1 MTEKLLN
8 AELEEQ
14 IKGVFADI
22 KDPVVALFFG
32 SKLNNCNYCQDTLQ
46 MLQELVALSDKIE
59 LQIFDLEENSATAEK
74 YHVTMA
80 PGIVMTR
87 KDGNEL
93 EDYGVRF
100 AGIPAGHEF
109 TSLVRS
115 FLLVSTADSGLKP
128 ATKKFLN
135 SVKKPVKLEVFVTP
149 TCPYCPQAVILGHQM
164 AVESQFVESTMV
176 EATEF
181 PELST
186 RYGVGGVPHTV
197 INFDAASMVGAAPE
211 AMLIGKIQE
220 ALN

>member
-93 EDYGVRF
+93 VDYGVRF

-115 FLLVSTADSGLKP
+115 FLLVSTADSGLKS
-128 ATKKFLN
+128 ATKKYLN

-164 AVESQFVESTMV
+164 AVESQFIESTMV

-211 AMLIGKIQE
+211 SMLIGKIQE

>member
-1 MTEKLLN
+1 MEKLLN
-8 AELEEQ
+8 VELEGQ
-14 IKGVFADI
+14 IKEVFQGL

-46 MLQELVALSDKIE
+46 MLQELVALSDKIDLE
-59 LQIFDLEENSATAEK
+59 VYDLEENSATAEK

-87 KDGNEL
+87 KNSNEL
-93 EDYGVRF
+93 VDYGVRF

-115 FLLVSTADSGLKP
+115 FILVSNADSGLKP
-128 ATKKFLN
+128 ATKKFL
-135 SVKKPVKLEVFVTP
+135 SELKKPVKLEVFVTP

-164 AVESQFVESTMV
+164 AVESKLVESTMV

-181 PELST
+181 PELSN

-211 AMLIGKIQE
+211 SMLVGKIQE

>member
-1 MTEKLLN
+1 MEKLLN
-8 AELEEQ
+8 AELEGQ
-14 IKGVFADI
+14 IKEVFQGLT
-22 KDPVVALFFG
+22 DPVVAIFFG

-46 MLQELVALSDKIE
+46 MLQELVALSDKIDLE
-59 LQIFDLEENSATAEK
+59 IYDLEENSAVAEK

-87 KDGNEL
+87 KNGNDL
-93 EDYGVRF
+93 VDYGVRF

-115 FLLVSTADSGLKP
+115 FILVSNADSGLKP
-128 ATKKFLN
+128 ATRKFL
-135 SVKKPVKLEVFVTP
+135 SELKKPVKLEVFVTP
-149 TCPYCPQAVILGHQM
+149 TCPYCPQAVILGYQM
-164 AVESQFVESTMV
+164 AVESKFVESTMV

-181 PELST
+181 PDLSN

-197 INFDAASMVGAAPE
+197 INYDAASMVGAAPE
-211 AMLIGKIQE
+211 SMLISKIQE

>member
-1 MTEKLLN
+1 MEKLLN
-8 AELEEQ
+8 AELEGQ
-14 IKGVFADI
+14 IKEVFQGLT
-22 KDPVVALFFG
+22 DPVVAIFFG

-46 MLQELVALSDKIE
+46 MLQELVALSDKIDLE
-59 LQIFDLEENSATAEK
+59 IYDLEENSATAEK

-87 KDGNEL
+87 KDGNNL
-93 EDYGVRF
+93 VDYGVRF

-115 FLLVSTADSGLKP
+115 FILVSNSDSGLKP
-128 ATKKFLN
+128 ATRKFL
-135 SVKKPVKLEVFVTP
+135 SELKKPVKLEVFVTP

-164 AVESQFVESTMV
+164 AVESKFVESTMV

-181 PELST
+181 PDLSN

-197 INFDAASMVGAAPE
+197 INYDAASMVGAAPE
-211 AMLIGKIQE
+211 SMLIGKIQE

>member
-1 MTEKLLN
+1 MEKLLN
-8 AELEEQ
+8 AELEGQ
-14 IKGVFADI
+14 IKEVFQGLT
-22 KDPVVALFFG
+22 DPVVAIFFG

-46 MLQELVALSDKIE
+46 MLQELVALSDKIDLE
-59 LQIFDLEENSATAEK
+59 IYDLEENSATAEK

-87 KDGNEL
+87 KNGDDL
-93 EDYGVRF
+93 VDYGVRF

-115 FLLVSTADSGLKP
+115 FTLVSNADSGLKP
-128 ATKKFLN
+128 ATKKFL
-135 SVKKPVKLEVFVTP
+135 SELKKPVKLEVFVTP

-164 AVESQFVESTMV
+164 AVESKFVESTMV

-181 PELST
+181 PDLSN

-211 AMLIGKIQE
+211 SMLIGKIQE

>member
-1 MTEKLLN
+1 MEKLLN
-8 AELEEQ
+8 AELEGQ
-14 IKGVFADI
+14 IKEVFQGLT
-22 KDPVVALFFG
+22 DPVVAIFFG

-46 MLQELVALSDKIE
+46 MLQELVDLSDKIDLE
-59 LQIFDLEENSATAEK
+59 IYDLEENSATAEK

-87 KDGNEL
+87 KDGNDL
-93 EDYGVRF
+93 VDYGVRF

-115 FLLVSTADSGLKP
+115 FILVSNADSGLKP
-128 ATKKFLN
+128 ATRKFL
-135 SVKKPVKLEVFVTP
+135 SELKKPVKLEVFVTP

-164 AVESQFVESTMV
+164 AVESKFVESTMV

-181 PELST
+181 PDLSN

-197 INFDAASMVGAAPE
+197 INYDAASMVGAAPE
-211 AMLIGKIQE
+211 SMLIGKIQE

>member
-1 MTEKLLN
+1 MEKLLN
-8 AELEEQ
+8 AELEGQ
-14 IKGVFADI
+14 IKEVFQGLT
-22 KDPVVALFFG
+22 DPVVAIFFG

-46 MLQELVALSDKIE
+46 MLQELVALSDKIDLE
-59 LQIFDLEENSATAEK
+59 IYDLEENSATAEK

-87 KDGNEL
+87 RNGDEL
-93 EDYGVRF
+93 VDYGVRF

-115 FLLVSTADSGLKP
+115 FILVSNADSGLKP
-128 ATKKFLN
+128 ATKKFL
-135 SVKKPVKLEVFVTP
+135 SELKKPVKLEVFVTP

-164 AVESQFVESTMV
+164 AVESKFVKSTMV

-181 PELST
+181 PDLSN

-211 AMLIGKIQE
+211 SMLIGKIQE
-220 ALN
+220 ALS

>member
-1 MTEKLLN
+1 MAEKLLN

-14 IKGVFADI
+14 IKGVFQGI
-22 KDPVVALFFG
+22 TEPVVALFFG
-32 SKLNNCNYCQDTLQ
+32 SKVSNCDYCKDTLQ
-46 MLQELVALSDKIE
+46 MLQELAALSDKIE
-59 LQIFDLEENSATAEK
+59 VQVFDLEDNSATAEK

-80 PGIVMTR
+80 PGIVMAR
-87 KDGNEL
+87 QNGSEL
-93 EDYGVRF
+93 VDYGVRF

-115 FLLVSTADSGLKP
+115 FLLVSNADSGLKP
-128 ATKKFLN
+128 ATKKFL
-135 SVKKPVKLEVFVTP
+135 SGLKKPVKLEVFVTP

-164 AVESQFVESTMV
+164 AVESKLVESTMV

-181 PELST
+181 PELSN

-211 AMLIGKIQE
+211 SMLIGKIQE

>member
-1 MTEKLLN
+1 MEKLLN
-8 AELEEQ
+8 AELEGQ
-14 IKGVFADI
+14 IKEVFQGLT
-22 KDPVVALFFG
+22 DPVVAIFFG

-46 MLQELVALSDKIE
+46 MLQELVALSDKIDLE
-59 LQIFDLEENSATAEK
+59 IYDLEENSATAEK

-87 KDGNEL
+87 RNGDDL
-93 EDYGVRF
+93 VDYGVRF

-115 FLLVSTADSGLKP
+115 FILVSTADSGLKP
-128 ATKKFLN
+128 ATKKFLGEL
-135 SVKKPVKLEVFVTP
+135 KKPVKLEVFVTP

-164 AVESQFVESTMV
+164 AVESKFVESTMV

-181 PELST
+181 PDLSNK
-186 RYGVGGVPHTV
+186 YGVGGVPHTV

-211 AMLIGKIQE
+211 SMLIGKIQE